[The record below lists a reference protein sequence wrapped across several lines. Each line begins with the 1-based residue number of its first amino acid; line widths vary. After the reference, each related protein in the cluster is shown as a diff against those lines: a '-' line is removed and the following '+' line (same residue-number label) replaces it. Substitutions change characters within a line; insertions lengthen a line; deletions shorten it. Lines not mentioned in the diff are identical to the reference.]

1 MLSLALFQAADSL
14 ADANSSLR
22 LMDSPALWIVA
33 LVVLPLFALITWI
46 GYSKE
51 SISRRMRVLLA
62 SLRMGAFLVLLL
74 VLARPVRV
82 EKREEVHP
90 AEVIVLLDDSASMRR
105 KDTYA
110 GDPEMRKA
118 LAQMAGAEPTEMT
131 RLELAQAAFTKSLQP
146 MLAKNEYEA
155 RLFSFSEN
163 AAPLTG
169 VDSLSGRGSGTHLG
183 SALTQ
188 MLSTHR
194 GRNVTDIIVLSD
206 GRSNGGIDLGN
217 AAQSASA
224 AGIPVHTLVVGDT
237 RPEKNAIVELVEAP
251 TDALEGDELAVTV
264 RVRARGADD
273 LGAVQTVLEEI
284 DTRGNPMRVMAEEQ
298 VELSEDGDRVVLVAP
313 ALEAGLRSG
322 ERRFRISVA
331 PLEGETMIDDNTVEF
346 SVHVSAARM
355 RVLYIE
361 GYPRWEFRFLKEI
374 LRRSDSNIEFQ
385 CFLLTASPDFPQE
398 SSAGLPSLLS
408 LPTSRQ
414 ALLDNYDV
422 IIMGDVNP
430 YAISADPSEVEEFFA
445 SVREFVKAGG
455 GILFQAGESFNP
467 RQYQTT
473 PLNDLLPVVVNNSDT
488 LSFEGD
494 SAQEFKPRLSNAA
507 ELHEVVRLHP
517 DRETNRMLWEDSV
530 GGLRGF
536 FWYSPV
542 AKAKPGTNTLLEHPT
557 DISTQSGKPYPLLVL
572 GHYPQ
577 GRTMFMAFD
586 STWRWRFEFGNR
598 YHEPFW
604 RNAIRWLSLGRLKSG
619 DRRFRL
625 ESSRTT
631 YDLTDRITLEAR
643 VLDEDFLPSQDL
655 SQKILWAGPDNREH
669 ELDLGL
675 SPDRAGLYHGVLQVD
690 TPGLYRV
697 WMMAGG
703 QRVSATEFD
712 VILPSRENNDPSP
725 DPLAMETLSERT
737 KGKAL
742 DLAQV
747 AKLVDELP
755 GDEERHQPVSSRLQD
770 AWDTWTTLIVALS
783 LLALE
788 WILRKRVELV

>member
-1 MLSLALFQAADSL
+1 MLSSILLQTSVPDADT
-14 ADANSSLR
+14 SLR
-22 LMDSPALWIVA
+22 LMDSPAAWIVA
-33 LVVLPLFALITWI
+33 LVILPLFGLITWI

-51 SISRRMRVLLA
+51 SISTRMRALLA

-82 EKREEVHP
+82 EQREEVHP
-90 AEVIVLLDDSASMRR
+90 AEVIVLMDDSASMRR
-105 KDTYA
+105 RDTYA
-110 GDPEMRKA
+110 GDPEMRQA
-118 LAQMAGAEPTEMT
+118 LATMAGTQPADLT
-131 RLELAQAAFTKSLQP
+131 RLELAQLAYGKTLQP
-146 MLAKNEYEA
+146 LLQKNGYET

-163 AAPLTG
+163 AAPLT
-169 VDSLSGRGSGTHLG
+169 DTANLAGRGAGTHVG

-188 MLSTHR
+188 ILSSHR
-194 GRNVTDIIVLSD
+194 GRNVTDIVVLSD
-206 GRSNGGIDLGN
+206 GRSNGGLGLTS

-264 RVRARGADD
+264 RVRARGAEEV
-273 LGAVQTVLEEI
+273 GQVQAVLEEI
-284 DTRGNPMRVMAEEQ
+284 NRDGGVERVIADED
-298 VELSEDGDRVVLVAP
+298 VSLSEDGERVVLVAP
-313 ALEAGLRSG
+313 SMEAGLRSG

-331 PLEGETMIDDNTVEF
+331 PLDGETMTDDNSVEF

-398 SSAGLPSLLS
+398 ASKGLPSLRS
-408 LPTSRQ
+408 LPTGRQ
-414 ALLDNYDV
+414 ELLDNYDV

-430 YAISADPSEVEEFFA
+430 YAISADPSEVEEFFS

-473 PLNDLLPVVVNNSDT
+473 PLNDLLPVVVDNTGT

-494 SAQEFKPRLSNAA
+494 SSREFNARLTHPGDP
-507 ELHEVVRLHP
+507 HEVVRLHP
-517 DRETNRMLWEDSV
+517 DAATNRALWEDSV
-530 GGLRGF
+530 DGLRGF

-542 AKAKPGTNTLLEHPT
+542 AKAKAGTTTLLEHPT
-557 DISTQSGKPYPLLVL
+557 AISTHSGKPYPLLVL

-586 STWRWRFEFGNR
+586 STWRWRYHFGNR

-619 DRRFRL
+619 DRRYRL

-631 YDLTDRITLEAR
+631 YDLTDRIVLEAR
-643 VLDEDFLPSQDL
+643 VLDEDFLPSQDA
-655 SQKILWAGPDNREH
+655 SQKIQWAGPDNREH
-669 ELDLGL
+669 ELTLGL
-675 SPDRAGLYHGVLQVD
+675 SPGRAGLYHGALQVD
-690 TPGLYRV
+690 APGLYRV
-697 WMMAGG
+697 WMTANG

-712 VILPSRENNDPSP
+712 VILPSRENDDPSP
-725 DPLAMETLSERT
+725 DPLAMGSLSERT
-737 KGKAL
+737 GGRAM

-747 AKLVDELP
+747 GQMVDELP

-770 AWDTWTTLIVALS
+770 AWDTWSTLIVALG
-783 LLALE
+783 LLSLE
-788 WILRKRVELV
+788 WVLRKRVELV